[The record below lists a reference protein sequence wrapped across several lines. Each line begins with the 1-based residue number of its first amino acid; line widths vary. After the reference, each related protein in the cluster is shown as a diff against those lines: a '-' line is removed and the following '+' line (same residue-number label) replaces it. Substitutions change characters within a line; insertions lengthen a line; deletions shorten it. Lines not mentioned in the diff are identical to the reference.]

1 MHPPVIYPLSTI
13 PEKWQWLATLNPMTA
28 IVESNRLVLLGTG
41 TVTLHQVAGSVGLT
55 LLLLIAGLLLFGKVE
70 KNFVDTV

>member
-1 MHPPVIYPLSTI
+1 
-13 PEKWQWLATLNPMTA
+13 MTA